1 MRLTQFTDLGVRVM
15 MYVSKKEA
23 TEATTITELSKKFD
37 TSRNHLVKVV
47 QFLSNN
53 GLLNARRGRGGG
65 LTLNAHPSE
74 IRIGHLI
81 YLLEQTD
88 CVINCEDRK
97 CVLRSGCLL
106 KSALSGAY
114 RAFID
119 YLDQYTLE
127 DVTGGK
133 TGLLL
138 QKMLISV

>member
-15 MYVSKKEA
+15 MYVSKKGESEA
-23 TEATTITELSKKFD
+23 ATITELAEQFD
-37 TSRNHLVKVV
+37 ISRNHLVKVV

-65 LTLNAHPSE
+65 LRLKGHPAE
-74 IRIGHLI
+74 IRVGQLI
-81 YLLEQTD
+81 YLLEQSD
-88 CVINCEDRK
+88 CVINCEERQ

-114 RAFID
+114 LAFIN

-133 TGLLL
+133 TGVLLH
-138 QKMLISV
+138 KMLISA